1 MINKTPGAKEPFLVI
16 GWSPDAGEVGW
27 RVSNYLRKHLP
38 LREGEEIEPLG
49 FFSLSGVEIK
59 GDVLRFPQAKFFFL
73 EGKDFILLQ
82 SDQPASKR
90 YQFLSKV
97 LDLAAKKFNARG
109 VYTIGGLVSMIAHTD
124 ARKILAVVNGEELK
138 ESLAAYDLDMG
149 LDYQGTTSMSGFLLW
164 VARQRNIPAASFWVN
179 VPFYLA
185 EKTDPKANK
194 AVLSFLN
201 RRFDLGVDL
210 EELDREIEIQEEQ
223 LSRLRKTNQEVD
235 EYIARLELNVG
246 LTQQEVGKLVEE
258 INKAMA

>member
-1 MINKTPGAKEPFLVI
+1 MINQAPGTQAPFLVVS
-16 GWSPDAGEVGW
+16 WSPDVAEVGW
-27 RVSNYLRKHLP
+27 RVSNYLQKNLP
-38 LREGEEIEPLG
+38 CKEFAEIDPLG
-49 FFSLSGVEIK
+49 FFSLGGVEVK
-59 GDVLRFPQAKFFFL
+59 GDVIRFPQAKFYSL
-73 EGKDFILLQ
+73 EEKDLLLLQ
-82 SDQPASKR
+82 SNQPTAKR
-90 YQFLSKV
+90 YKFLSMV
-97 LDLAAKKFNARG
+97 LDAAQKVQAAG
-109 VYTIGGLVSMIAHTD
+109 VYTIGGIISMIAHTD
-124 ARKILAVVNGEELK
+124 ERKILAIVNAGELK
-138 ESLAAYDLDMG
+138 ETLAAYDLDMG

-194 AVLSFLN
+194 AVASFLN
-201 RRFDLGVDL
+201 RRFGLGVDL

-223 LSRLRKTNQEVD
+223 LSRLRKANQEVD